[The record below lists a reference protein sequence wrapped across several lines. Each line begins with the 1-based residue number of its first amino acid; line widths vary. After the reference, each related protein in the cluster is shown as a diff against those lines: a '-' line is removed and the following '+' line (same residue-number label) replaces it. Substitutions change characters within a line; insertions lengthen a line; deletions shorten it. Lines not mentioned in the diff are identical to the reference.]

1 MAANPSILLIDDSPG
16 ECELFRMA
24 LTQAGLAVSLHTE
37 TDGQAAFQF
46 LTQSSGIE
54 SPPSLILLKL
64 GNQHGL
70 DFLRRL
76 RLDARVKHVPVV
88 VVFFTTSDDPADL
101 TACTAC
107 YVAGANGYVI
117 KPGTYEDL
125 IRFINDLCR
134 YWIEWNR
141 APSFAETRC

>member
-1 MAANPSILLIDDSPG
+1 MATAPSLLLIEDSPG
-16 ECELFRMA
+16 ECELFRSA
-24 LTQAGLAVSLHTE
+24 LKETGVPVSLHAE
-37 TDGQAAFQF
+37 IDGRSAFRF
-46 LTQSSGIE
+46 LMQSSGME
-54 SPPSLILLKL
+54 SLPSLILLDLKL

-76 RLDARVKHVPVV
+76 RFDARVKHLP

-101 TACTAC
+101 TACYT
-107 YVAGANGYVI
+107 AGANGYVT

-125 IRFINDLCR
+125 IRCVNDLCR

-141 APSFAETRC
+141 VPSFAETRC

>member
-16 ECELFRMA
+16 ECELFRVA

-37 TDGQAAFQF
+37 ADGQAAFHF

-54 SPPSLILLKL
+54 SPPSLILLDLKL

-76 RLDARVKHVPVV
+76 RLDAQVKHVP

-101 TACTAC
+101 TAC
-107 YVAGANGYVI
+107 YVAGANGYVM

>member
-1 MAANPSILLIDDSPG
+1 MAANPSLLLIEDSPG
-16 ECELFRMA
+16 ECELFRNA
-24 LTQAGLAVSLHTE
+24 LKETGVAVSLRTE
-37 TDGQAAFQF
+37 ADGRAAFHF
-46 LTQSSGIE
+46 LTQSPGIE
-54 SPPSLILLKL
+54 SIPSLILLDLKL

-76 RLDARVKHVPVV
+76 RLDARVKHLP

-101 TACTAC
+101 TACYA
-107 YVAGANGYVI
+107 AGANGYVT

-141 APSFAETRC
+141 APSFVETRC

>member
-16 ECELFRMA
+16 ECELFRA
-24 LTQAGLAVSLHTE
+24 AVNEAGIEVSLHTE
-37 TDGQAAFQF
+37 ADGQAAFRF
-46 LTQSSGIE
+46 LTQSPGME
-54 SPPSLILLKL
+54 SLPSLILLDLKL

-76 RLDARVKHVPVV
+76 RLDARVKHLP
-88 VVFFTTSDDPADL
+88 VVFFTTSDYPADL
-101 TACTAC
+101 TACYA
-107 YVAGANGYVI
+107 AGANGYVI

-134 YWIEWNR
+134 YWIGWNR
-141 APSFAETRC
+141 PPSFAETRC